1 MELDL
6 SKLNKLTTYDF
17 IEEKREK
24 QPSQPSNLAVEPFKE
39 GKAYKYT
46 SKNSNAIES
55 DITPLEGNRLLQ
67 LQANRKKQEIE
78 RKNAEKQLKE
88 GNYLKSSTLQAE
100 IIKGVLAGEDIYT
113 LFLKAIDTIELLT
126 NTTAF
131 SNQVK
136 EDIKAIYGRGLNI
149 VEPLQ
154 IEMKEAERRLI
165 ALNRALSKEE
175 EGNTKKRIKR
185 AIEAHKSLI
194 DDLQRRIDTNNN

>member
-24 QPSQPSNLAVEPFKE
+24 QPSNLAVEPFKE

>member
-185 AIEAHKSLI
+185 AIEAHKILI

>member
-17 IEEKREK
+17 IEEKRGK
-24 QPSQPSNLAVEPFKE
+24 QPSQPSKLAVEPFKE

-55 DITPLEGNRLLQ
+55 DITPLGGNRLLQ

-154 IEMKEAERRLI
+154 VEMKEAERRLI

-175 EGNTKKRIKR
+175 EGNIKKRIKR

>member
-6 SKLNKLTTYDF
+6 SKLNKLTTYDS
-17 IEEKREK
+17 IEKKREK

-154 IEMKEAERRLI
+154 VEMKEAERRLI

>member
-6 SKLNKLTTYDF
+6 SKLNKLTTYDS
-17 IEEKREK
+17 IEEKKEK

>member
-6 SKLNKLTTYDF
+6 SKLNKLTTYDS

-55 DITPLEGNRLLQ
+55 DITPLGGNRLLQ

-154 IEMKEAERRLI
+154 VEMKEAERRLI

>member
-154 IEMKEAERRLI
+154 VEIKEAERRLT